1 MGLPGLTAPGGRHSR
16 EWQHWL
22 QGTASV
28 WLPVD
33 MLMPGCSAEKGA
45 ESWAGGFKPGVCLRH
60 RRDTPFSSVQLLN
73 RVQLFATPWTAACQA
88 FLSISQSLL
97 KLMSIKSVMPSNHL
111 ILCRPLLLPPSIFPS
126 VRIFSNE
133 SVLRIRW
140 PKYWSFSFSLSPSN
154 EYSGLISHSLW
165 PLFPSLHEE
174 LVWGKERNEAKMSG
188 MGAAKRRV
196 CDLSCSEFRIWGSSP
211 SSLTTATSDGPP
223 SLVRLEM
230 ERQAQDAE
238 Q

>member
-33 MLMPGCSAEKGA
+33 MLMPGCPAEKGA
-45 ESWAGGFKPGVCLRH
+45 ESWAGGFTPGVCLRH
-60 RRDTPFSSVQLLN
+60 RRDIPFSSVQLFN

-126 VRIFSNE
+126 IRVFSNE

-140 PKYWSFSFSLSPSN
+140 PKYWSFSFSLSPSD
-154 EYSGLISHSLW
+154 EYSGLILHSLW

-174 LVWGKERNEAKMSG
+174 LVLGKERNEAKMSG

-223 SLVRLEM
+223 SLVRLET